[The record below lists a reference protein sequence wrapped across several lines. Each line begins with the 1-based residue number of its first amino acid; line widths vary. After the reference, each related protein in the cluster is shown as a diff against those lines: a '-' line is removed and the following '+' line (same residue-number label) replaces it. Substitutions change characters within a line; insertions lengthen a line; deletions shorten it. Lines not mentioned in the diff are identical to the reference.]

1 MAMCPVSCP
10 VIPREKHARTCTPE
24 LKDVFACRT
33 MLRLQ
38 MRWKP
43 YERTKQREKFYPRID
58 QSDGYSAQHKSQL
71 VVKQNISLSLSILCE
86 LSHQGKDYLA
96 LLSLRTDDP
105 FLGFFGRLALAAH
118 VSQKLCLLDLI
129 SVHKR
134 SGSRCQ
140 GQPKLPALCPLDCV
154 FEKEAS
160 ARTAAPAVLY
170 LAH

>member
-1 MAMCPVSCP
+1 MQNYVALADAVET
-10 VIPREKHARTCTPE
+10 ITREVLPANRS
-24 LKDVFACRT
+24 VG
-33 MLRLQ
+33 RLL
-38 MRWKP
+38 
-43 YERTKQREKFYPRID
+43 
-58 QSDGYSAQHKSQL
+58 SSAQHKSQL
-71 VVKQNISLSLSILCE
+71 VVKRNISLSLSVLCE

-96 LLSLRTDDP
+96 LLSLCTDDP
-105 FLGFFGRLALAAH
+105 FLGLFGRLALAAH